1 MADRRNA
8 MIDIVRVAAAVGII
22 LSHVDLTACGAAGV
36 LLSQFLSVRFS
47 LMFFLAVIGFYVEK
61 SCQAGKKVVLKRVR
75 SLTRVYGAWT
85 LVYLALSFVMLVL
98 IQKMPLGQYLAS
110 RVKGFLFSGSYY
122 HFWFYPAVIY
132 ALLFIGGVKKL
143 LGSRALHLL
152 IPLAAAL
159 YAVGLLGTGY
169 LPVGRSI
176 PGLRALYAA
185 QDFEAVMH
193 LVCLGFP
200 SVVFG
205 MAAAHVNREASGRT
219 LLFAAAA
226 YVMESVILCLVLGWR
241 ENPQMLVSTP
251 LLTVLFLR
259 WAQNSNVALRHAN
272 PLLFRTVS
280 AGMYNVHPLL
290 LAAFAI
296 ILPELNGILT
306 FLMCA
311 ICSAFFG
318 CVLYCFRKNRFFALF
333 I

>member
-1 MADRRNA
+1 MAEQRNA
-8 MIDIVRVAAAVGII
+8 MIDIARVAAAVGII
-22 LSHVDLTACGAAGV
+22 LSHVDLTACGAVGV
-36 LLSQFLSVRFS
+36 LFSQFLSVRFS
-47 LMFFLAVIGFYVEK
+47 LMFFLAVIGFYLAK
-61 SCQAGKKVVLKRVR
+61 SYQAGKKPVFKRVR
-75 SLTRVYGAWT
+75 SLTRVYGAWS

-98 IQKMPLGQYLAS
+98 VQKMPLGQYLLS

-152 IPLAAAL
+152 VPLAAVL

-169 LPVGRSI
+169 LPIGRQV
-176 PGLRALYAA
+176 PGLRSLYAA
-185 QDFEAVMH
+185 EDFEAIMH
-193 LVCLGFP
+193 LACLGFP

-205 MAAAHVNREASGRT
+205 MAAAHENGKSSGRA
-219 LLFAAAA
+219 LPIAAAA
-226 YVMESVILCLVLGWR
+226 YVAESVILCMALGWC
-241 ENPQMLVSTP
+241 ENPQMLASTP

-259 WAQNSNVALRHAN
+259 WAQNSRVAPRHAN

-296 ILPELNGILT
+296 VFPKLNGILA

-311 ICSAFFG
+311 ACAAFFG
-318 CVLYCFRKNRFFALF
+318 WVLYCLRKNRFFALF